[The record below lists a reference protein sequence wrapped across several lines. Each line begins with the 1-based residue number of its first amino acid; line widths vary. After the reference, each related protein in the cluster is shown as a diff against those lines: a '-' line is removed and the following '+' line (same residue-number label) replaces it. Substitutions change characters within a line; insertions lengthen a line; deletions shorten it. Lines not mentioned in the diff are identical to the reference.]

1 MRRRLE
7 AIARR
12 NKICKDEKMV
22 KEMKHTNLQNRRTND
37 RVLDLG
43 SSEFVVRRS
52 ESSGQLCQSK

>member
-12 NKICKDEKMV
+12 NTICKDEKMV

-52 ESSGQLCQSK
+52 ELSGQLCQSK